1 MHSDYDTTNVM
12 HGAKTTAELD
22 IYRGEPKPR
31 LEPLLLDTVMQGRPR
46 VSNCRLL
53 QIPSEILA
61 KIVSFVAEDK
71 KALQQLALVNSD
83 CCGLSRAC
91 QFSDFTFDYSPNKL
105 KLLLQLAEDSREGR
119 VGPGIKD
126 CVRKFTFKPDPYHAR
141 AVHSEAWQ
149 MFQEDPG
156 DGYEETGEIKERAA
170 SAFAG
175 VQRIVVISLHAMR
188 NLETLVWSCKFPIKK
203 ETLSLFTLTTAHNL
217 LINGALISEDFSLGP
232 PMTPAS
238 WPLRS
243 LVLMNNSFPALFPN
257 SRITGLGD
265 MEPRTVAASLSW
277 NRFKVLSQ
285 TTKAANQTR
294 SRCNRWTK
302 FYFFPIGAPQ
312 VSRTG
317 TFSFSE
323 FDDIIRSQ
331 VEEPYRD
338 LEELVVNHDDDS
350 QLVTEFIHKHNNLK
364 KLWVTQG
371 YYISNK
377 DAGRDE
383 DHFDIMPESLAA
395 ICELTTLEQLGLR
408 CLEMMPE
415 FESYEDFTDDTY
427 PVWLIDHGRLQ
438 AHLQNLKNL
447 KLLVIRGDTYPPRL
461 DDFLRHIDYY
471 KSIFANEEDYQTAK
485 DHPELA
491 PFVQGPYESKL
502 AWQHAHLY
510 RMLEHTRSYRKV
522 LPKFEWILCGQRP
535 MKFIE
540 NPEGV
545 VQPHPVGKERD
556 ECKTFVGRVFG
567 LASEVEIAHEM
578 A

>member
-1 MHSDYDTTNVM
+1 
-12 HGAKTTAELD
+12 
-22 IYRGEPKPR
+22 
-31 LEPLLLDTVMQGRPR
+31 
-46 VSNCRLL
+46 
-53 QIPSEILA
+53 
-61 KIVSFVAEDK
+61 
-71 KALQQLALVNSD
+71 
-83 CCGLSRAC
+83 
-91 QFSDFTFDYSPNKL
+91 
-105 KLLLQLAEDSREGR
+105 
-119 VGPGIKD
+119 
-126 CVRKFTFKPDPYHAR
+126 
-141 AVHSEAWQ
+141 
-149 MFQEDPG
+149 
-156 DGYEETGEIKERAA
+156 
-170 SAFAG
+170 
-175 VQRIVVISLHAMR
+175 MR
-188 NLETLVWSCKFPIKK
+188 NLETLVWSCKFPIEK

-217 LINGALISEDFSLGP
+217 LINGALISEEFSLGP

-243 LVLMNNSFPALFPN
+243 LVLMNVRLVGSWDEENNFRSSNEQLRPNPTNNFFRTLFQLCSPTLESLAWETWNPEAWQPLSLGTDSKSFPKLQKL
-257 SRITGLGD
+257 RIKHGHDAIDG
-265 MEPRTVAASLSW
+265 PSFASFLSAPLKSLELAHSAF
-277 NRFKVLSQ
+277 R
-285 TTKAANQTR
+285 
-294 SRCNRWTK
+294 K
-302 FYFFPIGAPQ
+302 F
-312 VSRTG
+312 
-317 TFSFSE
+317 E
-323 FDDIIRSQ
+323 DIIRSH

-371 YYISNK
+371 YYMSGVDTSFDRVLIPSLGKGRFNNLRFLYIQWGGQNK

-383 DHFDIMPESLAA
+383 EHFDIMPESLAA

-427 PVWLIDHGRLQ
+427 PVWLIDHGKLQ

-461 DDFLRHIDYY
+461 DDFLRHAHYY
-471 KSIFANEEDYQTAK
+471 KSIYANEEDYQTAK

-510 RMLEHTRSYRKV
+510 RMLEHARSYRKV
-522 LPKFEWILCGQRP
+522 LPKLEWILCGQRP

-540 NPEGV
+540 NPDGV

-556 ECKTFVGRVFG
+556 ECKTFIGRVFG